1 MTSARSCSSLTL
13 VRRLLGGELPAVA
26 NVGLQLCDIRD
37 VAEAHAAAMTAPAAA
52 GQRYIIYS
60 GSVTLPELAALL
72 AAEYGPRGYAVP
84 TRRAPRWLL
93 SVMALFDAEVRGVV
107 ANVDKQKLY
116 DAGKAERD
124 LGLRP
129 RAWQDAVRATA
140 DSLIAAGHVKPRT

>member
-1 MTSARSCSSLTL
+1 M
-13 VRRLLGGELPAVA
+13 
-26 NVGLQLCDIRD
+26 
-37 VAEAHAAAMTAPAAA
+37 
-52 GQRYIIYS
+52 
-60 GSVTLPELAALL
+60 
-72 AAEYGPRGYAVP
+72 P

-116 DAGKAERD
+116 DASKAARD